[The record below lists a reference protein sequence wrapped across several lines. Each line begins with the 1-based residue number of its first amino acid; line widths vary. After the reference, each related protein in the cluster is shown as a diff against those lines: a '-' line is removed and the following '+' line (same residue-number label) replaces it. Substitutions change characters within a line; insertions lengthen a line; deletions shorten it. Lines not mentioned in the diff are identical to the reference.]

1 MMNSAAVKR
10 NLWKTEK
17 SAYAEFEDERF
28 QIFLKKFQDS
38 RSEIENQKQ

>member
-1 MMNSAAVKR
+1 MMNSTAVKR

-28 QIFLKKFQDS
+28 QIL
-38 RSEIENQKQ
+38 